1 MKARLLAVAIRRE
14 TDIILARQ
22 RSRKVAALLG
32 FDSQDQT
39 RITTAVSEIV
49 RNALE
54 YGGGGMLEFHLEEQG
69 AGQSLEILISDRGAG
84 IANLEAVLAGTHRS
98 VTGMGIGITGARRLM
113 DRCEIQSAPGSGTT
127 VRLGKNLPGPAR
139 RLASTE
145 LAKIAAAL
153 TAAGQPRPG
162 GGNRAPEPGISAA
175 AGGGAPRP
183 GATGGDEPGAAGY
196 QSRRRRPLCRAR
208 RPRRPSAPGR
218 RAEVA
223 LPLQYE
229 P

>member
-22 RSRKVAALLG
+22 RCRKVARLLG

-69 AGQSLEILISDRGAG
+69 AGQSLEIFISDQGAG

-139 RLASTE
+139 RLASSE

-153 TAAGQPRPG
+153 TQ
-162 GGNRAPEPGISAA
+162 
-175 AGGGAPRP
+175 
-183 GATGGDEPGAAGY
+183 
-196 QSRRRRPLCRAR
+196 
-208 RPRRPSAPGR
+208 
-218 RAEVA
+218 
-223 LPLQYE
+223 
-229 P
+229 